1 MPAIFFWPLR
11 SCDRCYRSR
20 AGARS
25 YGWQVQWIGLGAGRN
40 CICHQRGYS
49 LEMTNL
55 RSRLFT
61 ALFLLVSSAGFA
73 EPIVATFSIVAADPE
88 SGEVG
93 VAVASRFFS
102 VGSVVPFGEG
112 AVGAVATQAN
122 ANVSFGPRGLEL
134 LARGVEPNEIVTILL
149 RDEPAD
155 NGRQFGI
162 VSADGLSATYTGPG
176 ALAWAGGRA
185 GPNYAV
191 QGNILTGEDVVVA
204 MEKAFLETKGTLADR
219 MYAAL
224 MAGDAKG
231 GDSRGKQSAALIVR
245 KPGAG
250 YGGNDDRAID
260 IRVDDHKQPFQELG
274 RLLDYAQMN
283 FSWNAAWTAF
293 VNKDYVAALAPM
305 ERAAQLSPDVAEV
318 HYDLAAIRLANEDKE
333 GAMSALNTAITLNP
347 KLKDQAAKDDD
358 MDALRG
364 VNDFAELVG
373 VEVK

>member
-1 MPAIFFWPLR
+1 MNIR
-11 SCDRCYRSR
+11 
-20 AGARS
+20 
-25 YGWQVQWIGLGAGRN
+25 
-40 CICHQRGYS
+40 
-49 LEMTNL
+49 T
-55 RSRLFT
+55 RLFA
-61 ALFLLVSSAGFA
+61 ALLLLATSAGFA
-73 EPIVATFSIVAADPE
+73 APTVATFSIVAADPE

-134 LARGVEPNEIVTILL
+134 LARGVQPEEVVTILL
-149 RDEPAD
+149 RDEAAN

-204 MEKAFLETKGTLADR
+204 MEKAFLETQGTLADR

-224 MAGDAKG
+224 IAGDAKG

-245 KPGAG
+245 KPGTG
-250 YGGNDDRAID
+250 YGGNNDRAID
-260 IRVDDHKQPFQELG
+260 IRVDDHETPFKELG
-274 RLLDYAQMN
+274 RLLDYAQMSY
-283 FSWNAAWTAF
+283 SWNEAWTAF
-293 VNKDYVAALAPM
+293 VEKDYPTALPPM
-305 ERAAQLSPDVAEV
+305 ERAAQQAPDVAEV
-318 HYDLAAIRLANEDKE
+318 HYDLAVIRLANEDQE
-333 GAMSALNTAITLNP
+333 GALNALEIAIKLNP

-358 MDALRG
+358 LDALREVDG
-364 VNDFAELVG
+364 FSALVG
-373 VEVK
+373 VDVN